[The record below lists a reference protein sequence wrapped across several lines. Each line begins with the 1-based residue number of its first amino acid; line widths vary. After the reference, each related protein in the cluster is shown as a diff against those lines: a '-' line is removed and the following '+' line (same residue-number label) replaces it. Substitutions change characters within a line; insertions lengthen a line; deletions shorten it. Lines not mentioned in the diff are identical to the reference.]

1 MEEKLRTAA
10 KIYKEIDIPK
20 ELCVRV
26 SETIKLQRKNK
37 SNIRYIW
44 RCAAVT
50 AACICLFAM
59 VVNVNF
65 AFAQSVYNIPV
76 IGQIAKVFTFRV
88 YEKANDT
95 YKLKAEIPTL
105 SDIPDK
111 NFEEVVNKEI
121 NTKLDAAMAE
131 ATVRADEA
139 KKAFIDTGGKEEEFI
154 PIKIKVNYEIKH
166 NLDGVL
172 SFVINKTETTA
183 AAYNERT
190 FYNIDIVKGSNI
202 TLTELHGENYVE
214 KINDIIKL
222 EMAQKEKES
231 PNYYF
236 QGDMGFKTISANQ
249 KFYINESGNTVIVF
263 EKYEIAP
270 GAMGPQEF
278 EIKDG
283 T

>member
-1 MEEKLRTAA
+1 
-10 KIYKEIDIPK
+10 
-20 ELCVRV
+20 
-26 SETIKLQRKNK
+26 
-37 SNIRYIW
+37 NIRYIW